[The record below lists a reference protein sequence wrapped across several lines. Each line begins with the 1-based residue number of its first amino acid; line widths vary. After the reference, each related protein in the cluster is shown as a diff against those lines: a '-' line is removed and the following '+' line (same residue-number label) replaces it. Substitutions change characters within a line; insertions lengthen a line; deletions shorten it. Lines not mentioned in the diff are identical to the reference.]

1 MMQELEFSWH
11 RLIRPAAL
19 GCVVVG
25 LALLAF
31 RFVIPS
37 DTGSNYDSGSGLIQT
52 GKGSGTLLVAPA
64 APPTIARPPEPTT
77 TVSARSVAVYITGA
91 VARPEVY
98 TLPHDARVKDVVLAA
113 GGLTDDADSERI
125 NLAAHIEDAQHIHIL
140 RIGETA
146 APVASSGAGVDAS
159 VSSTSNLVNLNTA
172 SAAELEDLDGIGQ
185 KLAERIITY
194 RETEGPFESVDDL
207 GNVTGIGPKLL
218 NDLRPLVT
226 VGP

>member
-1 MMQELEFSWH
+1 MQELEFSWH
-11 RLIRPAAL
+11 RFIRPAAL

-37 DTGSNYDSGSGLIQT
+37 DTGSSYVATSGLIQAD
-52 GKGSGTLLVAPA
+52 KGSGILLAVPA
-64 APPTIARPPEPTT
+64 VTPVIARKTDSTALDP
-77 TVSARSVAVYITGA
+77 VKYVAVYITGA

-98 TLPHDARVKDVVLAA
+98 KLPHDARIKDVVLAA

-146 APVASSGAGVDAS
+146 APVAGSGAGMDSSAS
-159 VSSTSNLVNLNTA
+159 SASNLVNLNTA

-207 GNVTGIGPKLL
+207 GNVTGIGSKLL